1 MPAARQVLL
10 IDADDTLWETNLRF
24 ERTLEAFCEIV
35 SELGHKPAE
44 VRACVDRAERLR
56 IRQSGYGEA
65 KFLATLE
72 EVYAELAGAKPEPRR
87 VKEVRDLA
95 RHLVAAPLR
104 VFEGVR
110 ETLAYLAARHRLL
123 LFTKGGPREQRRKVA
138 GTGLGKFFA
147 AREVVPEKNRA
158 AYRAVLAR
166 HRLRPATVWMVGDS
180 PRSDINPALAIGLNA
195 VFIPTPHNWEYENE
209 EIRRGRGRLL
219 VLKRFRD
226 LRDHF

>member
-1 MPAARQVLL
+1 MLFR
-10 IDADDTLWETNLRF
+10 
-24 ERTLEAFCEIV
+24 
-35 SELGHKPAE
+35 S
-44 VRACVDRAERLR
+44 
-56 IRQSGYGEA
+56 
-65 KFLATLE
+65 
-72 EVYAELAGAKPEPRR
+72 
-87 VKEVRDLA
+87 
-95 RHLVAAPLR
+95 
-104 VFEGVR
+104 
-110 ETLAYLAARHRLL
+110 LL
-123 LFTKGGPREQRRKVA
+123 LFTKGEPREQRRKVA